1 MHSLARSIDRL
12 SSIESYAVK
21 RPGPSAIHQRHF
33 FLIES
38 RVTRFGEISPLW
50 QNSESLWQFFEWLL
64 NSLPNCEPMTAN
76 VLSYR
81 VNFHS

>member
-64 NSLPNCEPMTAN
+64 NSLPNCEPIFAN
-76 VLSYR
+76 VLCYWE
-81 VNFHS
+81 H